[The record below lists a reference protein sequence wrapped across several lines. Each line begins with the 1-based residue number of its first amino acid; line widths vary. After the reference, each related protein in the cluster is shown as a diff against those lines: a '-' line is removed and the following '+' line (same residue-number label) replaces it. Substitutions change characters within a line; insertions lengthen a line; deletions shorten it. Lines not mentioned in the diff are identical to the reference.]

1 MSYRI
6 EKKFILDPRK
16 YEVLIGYLL
25 SIEARKIYDER
36 TVFSTY
42 YDNDFF
48 SSYKNSEEGVVPRK
62 KIRIRSYNSFSHGKN
77 SNFELKISSQENR
90 FKISEKIEDSNRLES
105 YLNIGYLDKTYGVC
119 KPIMNISYKREYFK
133 LKNCRITIDKNIKY
147 WKFKKNNYNFN
158 EPLSVVEIKSP
169 VDDEI
174 NLENN
179 VLLNLSSRF
188 SKYCRG
194 MNKVFFNIK
203 NY

>member
-6 EKKFILDPRK
+6 EKKFVLDPRK
-16 YEVLIGYLL
+16 YEVLIGYLI
-25 SIEARKIYDER
+25 SIEAQKIYDQR
-36 TVFSTY
+36 TIFSTY

-62 KIRIRSYNSFSHGKN
+62 KIRLRSYNSLSHGEN
-77 SNFELKISSQENR
+77 SKFELKISSQENR
-90 FKISEKIEDSNRLES
+90 FKISKKIKDVNKLEN
-105 YLNIGYLDKTYGVC
+105 YLNSGYLDKTYGVC
-119 KPIMNISYKREYFK
+119 KPVINVFYKREYYQ
-133 LKNCRITIDKNIKY
+133 LKDCRITVDKDIKY
-147 WKFKKNNYNFN
+147 WNYKKNINKFD
-158 EPLSVVEIKSP
+158 EPFSVVEFKSP
-169 VDDEI
+169 IDDEI

-179 VLLNLSSRF
+179 LLFNLTSRF